1 MWYKVKIKLKDS
13 QEVIEDYI
21 QANSIEEI
29 KQILFDNYTD
39 QIHTIRASL
48 SLPPE

>member
-21 QANSIEEI
+21 QANSFEEI

-39 QIHTIRASL
+39 QIHTIRAFL